1 MLPTFLENLDV
12 GSIHVYSPRSTI
24 FVCGGKQSASADVP
38 PSSIRDALLRAGT
51 IARITRSKIFIVE
64 EIQRQ
69 FLNERVYGDFYEFEN
84 DMAQI
89 CDLVFLISE
98 SPGSFTELG
107 SFTRDD
113 EVAKKLFTVIRQKHF
128 DEESYI
134 SVGPIRYLDNNQA
147 GSVFVIPDDDYKIT
161 DGDYSEIDHELL
173 GGRLRAPVSERMERA
188 REHTQFNR
196 GRNGHLCKL
205 LTALVQEF
213 GALEMNEL
221 IAALEALG
229 IADAEILA
237 PRMVFCAKTVEWV
250 RTDRRGLRT
259 FILPNAAN
267 RSAKFQFADGPIPNS
282 PERRRV
288 GLREYWRAA
297 DEERYAAI
305 IAGGAEPEVGVQA

>member
-24 FVCGGKQSASADVP
+24 FVCGGKQSEAADSP

-51 IARITRSKIFIVE
+51 LSRITKSKVFIVE
-64 EIQRQ
+64 AIQRQ
-69 FLNERVYGDFYEFEN
+69 FLNEHVYGDFYEFEN
-84 DMAQI
+84 DIAQI

-107 SFTRDD
+107 SFTRDE
-113 EVAKKLFTVIRQKHF
+113 EVANKLFTVIRQKHF

-134 SVGPIRYLDNNQA
+134 SVGPIRYLDNKHN
-147 GSVFVIPDDDYKIT
+147 GSVFVIPDDDYRIR
-161 DGDYSEIDHELL
+161 DGDYSDIDHDLL
-173 GGRLRAPVSERMERA
+173 SGRLRVPVSERMERA
-188 REHTQFNR
+188 REHTQFNQ

-221 IAALEALG
+221 VAVLEALQVPNPQV
-229 IADAEILA
+229 LA
-237 PRMVFCAKTVEWV
+237 PRLIFCAKTVEWV

-259 FILPNAAN
+259 FILPSATN
-267 RSAKFQFADGPIPNS
+267 RSAKFQFAEGPISNS

-288 GLREYWRAA
+288 GLREYWRAT

-305 IAGGAEPEVGVQA
+305 LAGGMAPEAAARS